1 MPLKSVTGSDGRF
14 CGRSA
19 QYDKG
24 AGEKDGRE
32 EGLAERREGK
42 HLLGCWARLQLQVI
56 RLSTSPLVVDTATPH
71 LQGHAHWQP
80 PCERPRIQNN
90 PIIGRLRNDN

>member
-1 MPLKSVTGSDGRF
+1 MPLKSVTGSDERF

-42 HLLGCWARLQLQVI
+42 HLLGWLWVAAASNKEDQ
-56 RLSTSPLVVDTATPH
+56 TSPLVVDTATPH
-71 LQGHAHWQP
+71 LHSHAHWRP

>member
-1 MPLKSVTGSDGRF
+1 MPLKSVTVSDGRF

-19 QYDKG
+19 RYDKG
-24 AGEKDGRE
+24 AGDGWE

-42 HLLGCWARLQLQVI
+42 HLLGRLWVAAASNKADQ
-56 RLSTSPLVVDTATPH
+56 TSPLVVDTATPH
-71 LQGHAHWQP
+71 LRSHAHWQP
-80 PCERPRIQNN
+80 TCERPRIQNN